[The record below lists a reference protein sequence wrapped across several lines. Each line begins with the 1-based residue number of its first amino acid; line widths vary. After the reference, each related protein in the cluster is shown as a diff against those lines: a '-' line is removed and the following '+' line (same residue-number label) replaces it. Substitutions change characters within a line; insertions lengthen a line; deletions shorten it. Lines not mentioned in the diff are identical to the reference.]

1 MLIGGNR
8 AFGANLFY
16 PFEPNPPQ
24 DDTPIYIN
32 GLNQFELLQLAAL
45 AAKWHE
51 PARDALDR
59 LVLECEKQDLHR
71 LDVYEQ
77 VDYMPFDPTIKRT
90 EGTVRHKET
99 GEVFKVGSRAGRGR
113 ARARGQ
119 GQGQGAGPLEGLES
133 LLGAKR
139 GEGVL
144 FC

>member
-1 MLIGGNR
+1 M
-8 AFGANLFY
+8 FTKTPNLLGTL
-16 PFEPNPPQ
+16 PRPQ

-77 VDYMPFDPTIKRT
+77 QDYMPFDPTIKRT

-99 GEVFKVGSRAGRGR
+99 GEVFKVGRRGR
-113 ARARGQ
+113 RGM
-119 GQGQGAGPLEGLES
+119 GAGAGLLEGQ
-133 LLGAKR
+133 
-139 GEGVL
+139 VL
-144 FC
+144 